1 MLLESVR
8 VAELHCA
15 SFVFSDNARKYSS
28 ISESQTSTSAARILR
43 QMTALWGLHV
53 LKTYGDQ
60 GFIEGYL
67 TPHHIKDIE
76 KEYLGVK
83 VLLFCFVEKILSR

>member
-15 SFVFSDNARKYSS
+15 SFIFSDNARKHAS
-28 ISESQTSTSAARILR
+28 IAESQNGTSTARILR
-43 QMTALWGLHV
+43 QMTTLWGLHV

-60 GFIEGYL
+60 GFIEGYF
-67 TPHHIKDIE
+67 TPQHIKGIE
-76 KEYLGVK
+76 KEYLAV
-83 VLLFCFVEKILSR
+83 SRYV